1 MHDPLDTA
9 ELVQLARN
17 RDQDAWNELVRR
29 YAGLVWRVTTAHRLD
44 PADAKDVSQNT
55 WFALA
60 EQLPRLRDPERLA
73 GWLATTARRECQR
86 LLTVRR
92 REVPIGTW
100 PDSLA
105 ERDSCPDATGWPEP
119 RTLRTA
125 RDRLLWQAFGAL
137 PERCRQ
143 LLSLWVHSPELSYAQ
158 LGRALGMPTG
168 SLGPTRGRCLH
179 HLRRQLAVLGL
190 ASGEVG

>member
-1 MHDPLDTA
+1 MSHDELDTA
-9 ELVQLARN
+9 ELVALARN
-17 RDQDAWNELVRR
+17 RDQDAWNEIVRR

-60 EQLPRLRDPERLA
+60 EKLPRLRDPERLA

-86 LLTVRR
+86 LITVRR
-92 REVPIGTW
+92 REVPTGTW
-100 PDSLA
+100 PDSL
-105 ERDSCPDATGWPEP
+105 EDPDYAHWPEP
-119 RTLRTA
+119 QTLRGS

-143 LLSLWVHSPELSYAQ
+143 LLALWVHAPGLSYAE

-190 ASGEVG
+190 AEGEVG

>member
-1 MHDPLDTA
+1 MYDHLDTA
-9 ELVQLARN
+9 ELVHLARG

-29 YAGLVWRVTTAHRLD
+29 YAGLVWRVATAHRLD

-60 EQLPRLRDPERLA
+60 ERLPRLRDPERLA

-86 LLTVRR
+86 LITVRR
-92 REVPIGTW
+92 REIPTGTW
-100 PDSLA
+100 PDSL
-105 ERDSCPDATGWPEP
+105 EDPDFAHWPEP
-119 RTLRTA
+119 RTLRGA

-143 LLSLWVHSPELSYAQ
+143 LLALWVHSPELSYAQ

-179 HLRRQLAVLGL
+179 HLRRQLAVLGV
-190 ASGEVG
+190 AAGEVG